1 LSSSPPASADNQVGP
16 ASPAAP
22 EEIRMNM
29 PPPLQ
34 EKSSTGLEP
43 NVAAAL
49 AYLAWFVTGIV
60 FLVLEKDSKFVK
72 FHAMQ
77 SILLFLPLAVV
88 QMVLWSIP
96 FLGWLLGFFLWIA
109 SLVVWLVLMFKAYQ
123 GERFKLPVV
132 GDIAEQQVR

>member
-1 LSSSPPASADNQVGP
+1 
-16 ASPAAP
+16 
-22 EEIRMNM
+22 MNM

-34 EKSSTGLEP
+34 EKSSTGLDA

-49 AYLAWFVTGIV
+49 CYLAWFVTGIV
-60 FLVLEKDSKFVK
+60 FLVIEKDSRFVK

-77 SILLFLPLAVV
+77 STLFFLPLAVL

-96 FLGWLLGFFLWIA
+96 LLGWILGFFIWLA
-109 SLVVWLVLMFKAYQ
+109 SLVMWLVLMFKAYQ

-132 GDIAEQQVR
+132 GDMAEQQVR

>member
-1 LSSSPPASADNQVGP
+1 
-16 ASPAAP
+16 
-22 EEIRMNM
+22 MNV
-29 PPPLQ
+29 PPPLT
-34 EKSSTGLEP
+34 EKSSTGLDA

-49 AYLAWFVTGIV
+49 CYLAWFVTGII
-60 FLVLEKDSKFVK
+60 FLVVEKDSKFVK

-77 SILLFLPLAVV
+77 SVILFLPMAVV

-109 SLVVWLVLMFKAYQ
+109 SLLVWLVLMFKAFQ

-132 GDIAEQQVR
+132 GDLAEQQVR